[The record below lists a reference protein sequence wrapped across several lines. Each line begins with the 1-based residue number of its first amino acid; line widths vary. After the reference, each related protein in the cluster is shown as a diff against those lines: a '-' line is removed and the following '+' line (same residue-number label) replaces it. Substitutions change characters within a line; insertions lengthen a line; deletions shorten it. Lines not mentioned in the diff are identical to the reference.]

1 MFTLN
6 CKGRLLIIAE
16 PVVMGIINVTPDSF
30 FKGSRI
36 ESVDAVLRL
45 AEKMLEE
52 GATILDI
59 GGQST
64 RPGAKDLAT
73 GQELQRVLPAIE
85 EISKRFPGSF
95 LSIDTYHSGVAKKA
109 VEAGASIVNDIS
121 SGTLDPMM
129 ISTVASL
136 GVPYIAMH
144 IKGTPE
150 TMQQEAVYENVTLEV
165 LDFFIQKTEECRQAG
180 IKDIIIDPG
189 FGFAKTIEH
198 NFMLLKELHVF
209 AMLQK
214 LILVGL
220 SRKATVYKTLGTTA
234 EEALNGTTVL
244 NTIALQNGANILRV
258 HDVKEAVETIRL
270 MKAYAASN

>member
-30 FKGSRI
+30 YKGSRI

-95 LSIDTYHSGVAKKA
+95 LSIDTYQSIVAKKA

-121 SGTLDPMM
+121 SGTLDPTM

-136 GVPYIAMH
+136 GVPYVAMH
-144 IKGTPE
+144 MKGTPE
-150 TMQQEAVYENVTLEV
+150 TMQQEAIYENVTLEV
-165 LDFFIQKTEECRQAG
+165 LDF
-180 IKDIIIDPG
+180 
-189 FGFAKTIEH
+189 
-198 NFMLLKELHVF
+198 
-209 AMLQK
+209 
-214 LILVGL
+214 
-220 SRKATVYKTLGTTA
+220 
-234 EEALNGTTVL
+234 
-244 NTIALQNGANILRV
+244 
-258 HDVKEAVETIRL
+258 
-270 MKAYAASN
+270 